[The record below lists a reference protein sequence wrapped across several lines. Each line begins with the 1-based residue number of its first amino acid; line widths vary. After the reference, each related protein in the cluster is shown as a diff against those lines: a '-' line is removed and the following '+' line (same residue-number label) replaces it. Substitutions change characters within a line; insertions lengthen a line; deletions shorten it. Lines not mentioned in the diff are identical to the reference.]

1 MTRRGDPLE
10 RPLCGA
16 WPALGWIASLGLALG
31 LLAAPL
37 LGQMA
42 TVDRLQTAG
51 WWPTTPSVDREEYV
65 GAAACVECHTT
76 LSPQLTTAMARTAQR
91 AGDSPV
97 LRASDRMTFE
107 AGRYSYAIAREHG
120 YSIYRVT
127 GGDRTLSDPLT
138 WALGAG
144 TVGQT
149 YIFERGG
156 RLHEARA
163 SYYASVERL
172 DFTPGRRIE
181 DARDVE
187 EAMARPMDEAE
198 ARRCFGCHTTGS
210 STASGF
216 DLARA
221 VPGITC
227 EACHG
232 PGRAHVAEMERDI
245 PPTRGTIMNP
255 RGLDAVDS
263 VDLCGACHATFW
275 DVKLAGERGL
285 AALRSQPHRL
295 QSSRCWGDGD
305 DRITCVAC
313 HDPHK
318 PLVRDVAAYDRNCLS
333 CHAAS
338 GEGSGD
344 RTSTRPCPTG
354 TVRCAGC
361 HMPKYDVP
369 DMHFAFTDH
378 LIRVVRP

>member
-1 MTRRGDPLE
+1 MTGQR
-10 RPLCGA
+10 
-16 WPALGWIASLGLALG
+16 LGWLASLCVAVG

-42 TVDRLQTAG
+42 TADRLQTPG
-51 WWPTTPSVDREEYV
+51 WWPTKRTVDRDDFV
-65 GAAACVECHTT
+65 GAAACVACHTT

-91 AGDSPV
+91 AGESPV
-97 LRASDRMTFE
+97 LRGAARMTFA
-107 AGRYSYAIAREHG
+107 AGRYTYAIDRETGHSS
-120 YSIYRVT
+120 YSVT
-127 GGDRTLSDPLT
+127 DGDRTLAVPLT

-156 RLHEARA
+156 QLHEARA
-163 SYYASVERL
+163 SYYASLERL
-172 DFTPGRRIE
+172 DFTPSRRVE

-187 EAMARPMDEAE
+187 EAMARTMDEAE

-232 PGRAHVAEMERDI
+232 PGRAHVAEMDRDV

-263 VDLCGACHATFW
+263 VDFCGACHATFW

-295 QSSRCWGDGD
+295 QSSSCWNEAD

-318 PLVRDVAAYDRNCLS
+318 PLVRDVAAYDRNCLA
-333 CHAAS
+333 CHAPA
-338 GEGSGD
+338 D
-344 RTSTRPCPTG
+344 RTSMRPCPTG
-354 TVRCAGC
+354 TARCAGC
-361 HMPKYDVP
+361 HMPRYDVP
-369 DMHFAFTDH
+369 EMHFAFTDH
-378 LIRVVRP
+378 LIRVVR